1 MSGAAEDIEDFAE
14 DLAKGTADLVF
25 PGTRQAAEE
34 VQGAVQDLIPKPPKP
49 PQPPSGPPSRPDPGE
64 QAPEIKAAVDQA
76 RKRLRAA
83 RGRSRTIL
91 TAGSTLGEPNTR
103 RRTILGG

>member
-1 MSGAAEDIEDFAE
+1 MSGAAEDA
-14 DLAKGTADLVF
+14 ADIFF
-25 PGTRQAAEE
+25 PGAGSAIEEGIAE
-34 VQGAVQDLIPKPPKP
+34 VKDLIPKPPGAP
-49 PQPPSGPPSRPDPGE
+49 GTGSTPSIPGGPNPDVE
-64 QAPEIKAAVDQA
+64 QSPAIKAAVDQA

-91 TAGSTLGEPNTR
+91 TAGSTLGEPSTR